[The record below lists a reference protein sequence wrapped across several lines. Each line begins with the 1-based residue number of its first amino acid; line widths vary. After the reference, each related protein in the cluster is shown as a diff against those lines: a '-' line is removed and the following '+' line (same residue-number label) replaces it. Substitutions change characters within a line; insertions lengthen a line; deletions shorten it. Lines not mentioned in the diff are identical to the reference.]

1 MTNVTTPVTA
11 MTPNTMMKNITTTTT
26 MTATFSDESVLE
38 VVTEIG
44 PLLGTVAEGDGDS
57 VDDVAE
63 SVTELLV
70 VAAPIIFC
78 LKNKLMSCRY
88 VSPKNTLVRTR

>member
-70 VAAPIIFC
+70 VAIIFC

>member
-1 MTNVTTPVTA
+1 MANVTTPATA

-70 VAAPIIFC
+70 VAIIFC